1 VPEPTDPTDDAA
13 AATPA
18 DAPHARVLALT
29 GIYDA
34 DGTVLG
40 EVRYV
45 VMHLL
50 GRAECVL
57 CDITHGPLRRKA
69 AFDDLRGRL
78 GIPFE
83 TVHRD
88 ERSPEVAA
96 ASEGRLPCVVALV
109 ERADGTTGH
118 EVLLDADALRACAGD
133 VARFEPVLRDA
144 IGRRQRAA

>member
-1 VPEPTDPTDDAA
+1 VPDPTDDLD
-13 AATPA
+13 TPRR
-18 DAPHARVLALT
+18 RVLALT

-34 DGTVLG
+34 DGTLVG

-96 ASEGRLPCVVALV
+96 VSEGRLPCVVALV
-109 ERADGTTGH
+109 EHADGTTGH
-118 EVLLDADALRACAGD
+118 EILLDADALRACAGD
-133 VARFEPVLRDA
+133 VHRFEPVLRAA
-144 IGRRQRAA
+144 IDRRQRTG